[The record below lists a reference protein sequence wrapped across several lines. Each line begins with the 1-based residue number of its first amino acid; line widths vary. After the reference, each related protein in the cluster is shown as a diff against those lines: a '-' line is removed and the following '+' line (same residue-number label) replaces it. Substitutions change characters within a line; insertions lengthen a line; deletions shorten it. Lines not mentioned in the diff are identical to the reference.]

1 MSRKIESAISSDR
14 LLSSRACEISLGS
27 RSWPRSNV
35 ASTAPVVASKAKILS
50 KLGPPLVTSRLP
62 VGIGASELCLADNL
76 DALTAEDAQV
86 LAAGQGVW
94 YLVRADGLCR
104 DGSWGLA
111 APGVE
116 RITTVCQ

>member
-1 MSRKIESAISSDR
+1 MAK
-14 LLSSRACEISLGS
+14 L
-27 RSWPRSNV
+27 SWPSL
-35 ASTAPVVASKAKILS
+35 AAEGGS
-50 KLGPPLVTSRLP
+50 GTSYDVLTGFLDELP
-62 VGIGASELCLADNL
+62 VGIGASELCLANNL

-94 YLVRADGLCR
+94 YLVRADGLCG